1 MKKSSD
7 YREAKNRSTEVINIK
22 GGGLEMK
29 KVFKFLSI
37 LVLSVSLLFSFSNVL
52 LPSSFSKS
60 AGSFT
65 LKAQGGCGFIGLE
78 WDKVEGASSYYIYRG
93 VGEGNEASMPLT
105 DFPIAE
111 NIYKDTNDLIKG
123 TKYCYYVTALDKD
136 NKEIGRSNEACA
148 APTCSSGE
156 EDECTLTL
164 RYQIG
169 NQYYW
174 VNGVKKDPTTAP
186 MLKWDRTFLVI
197 RYVVEEVNGQ
207 IFWDSTTKTVTI
219 ITKEGKKIE
228 FIIGNN
234 KYKVDGLTKQIDP
247 NNSKVV
253 PFIDGGRTYI
263 PLRVTGEELGASEI
277 NWYTD
282 TKIAELI
289 FKVPCP
295 QKPKGGITALVQCP
309 NLAAMTPIPGATINI
324 YDSNNALVWTGV
336 TDSNGTVDTGLTLP
350 PGQYRVVPSANAELV
365 CTKELH
371 IATVVS
377 GQETNVKINC
387 CKIETK
393 TICACL
399 VRMTIQPDSNGNY
412 QVYVKENCKEG
423 DPVYDLVLNF
433 PATLLDSNLGINV
446 LSYYNQFAH
455 PIPSGLG
462 CISVKYN
469 PLGNSVVQ
477 WWAYPDHKPCCSC
490 CVTPP
495 SGMVAWWPL
504 DETSGTTAHDIAGYP
519 NNGTCVNCPTPVS
532 GKVDGALYFV
542 QNHYI
547 EVPPQTELDFGTGNF
562 SIDAWIKSVQCKD
575 GILSPIVDKLD
586 VSSNTGFFFYLDQ
599 HPAGTVFLKL
609 NINGSTFTST
619 SSFQANTWTHV
630 AVTINRTPGSNAVGT
645 FYINGIPSGI
655 FTPVNSTVTNNLP
668 LWIGETRVTGG
679 RCETTLD
686 EIELFNRV
694 LSPDE
699 IKGIYNAGSCGKCKP
714 TTGQICITKFND
726 LNGNG
731 KPDQNEPLLSGWVFN
746 VTDQNGNLIGTITTN
761 PPVVAAACL
770 KMPAPGT
777 YTVTE
782 QVQPGWT
789 PTTPNPQTVTVSPG
803 QTLNLTFG
811 NHYESSGRIVV
822 SMPKECLDGTTVHIY
837 DSTSGVEVWHSSTPN
852 YDAATG
858 MYSFDTGCTLK
869 CPATYKVVPTNE
881 KCKFYPESQEVTIK
895 CCSDY
900 TTVNF
905 KCECSN
911 CVEPPS
917 GMVAWWPLDE
927 TQAPIANDLAGVNN
941 AGTWVNSPV
950 PVTGMVSGALNFNG
964 KNSVDVAD
972 HSELNFGKGNFS
984 IDLWIKTSDT
994 NQSVRTILDKRTGT
1008 STNPTGYELYLYKSR
1023 IGLQIADGTST
1034 NYNSSDSSSIII
1046 ADNNW
1051 HHVAVTVDRATTS
1064 GLHFYVDGSLVATF
1078 NPTTRQ
1084 GDLTNTAPFV
1094 IGRNLISSE
1103 QIFIGTLDEIEL
1115 FNRVLSPDE
1124 IKGIYNAKADGKC
1137 KPKIVVK
1144 DASVDVYL
1152 LSAGKEFK
1160 IGTYKTDFTG
1170 TFKFDYPLDV
1180 KIPQNPIFKFVV
1192 NADPNI
1198 YPSND
1203 NTCYVQFTLAPP
1215 GKGLEI
1221 KVFYIQPNSIKTN
1234 KGAFAVNPKAQS

>member
-1 MKKSSD
+1 
-7 YREAKNRSTEVINIK
+7 
-22 GGGLEMK
+22 MK

-60 AGSFT
+60 AGGFT

-93 VGEGNEASMPLT
+93 VVEGNEASMPLT

-136 NKEIGRSNEACA
+136 NKEIGRSNEACVT
-148 APTCSSGE
+148 PTCSSGVE
-156 EDECTLTL
+156 EECKLTL
-164 RYQIG
+164 QYQIG

-336 TDSNGTVDTGLTLP
+336 TNANGTVDTGLTLP

-412 QVYVKENCKEG
+412 QVYVMENCKEG
-423 DPVYDLVLNF
+423 NQVLVLNF
-433 PATLLDSNLGINV
+433 PATLLDSNLGINI

-455 PIPSGLG
+455 PVPSGLG
-462 CISVKYN
+462 CISVQYN
-469 PLGNSVVQ
+469 PLDNSVVQ

-490 CVTPP
+490 CV
-495 SGMVAWWPL
+495 S
-504 DETSGTTAHDIAGYP
+504 
-519 NNGTCVNCPTPVS
+519 
-532 GKVDGALYFV
+532 
-542 QNHYI
+542 
-547 EVPPQTELDFGTGNF
+547 
-562 SIDAWIKSVQCKD
+562 
-575 GILSPIVDKLD
+575 
-586 VSSNTGFFFYLDQ
+586 
-599 HPAGTVFLKL
+599 
-609 NINGSTFTST
+609 
-619 SSFQANTWTHV
+619 
-630 AVTINRTPGSNAVGT
+630 
-645 FYINGIPSGI
+645 
-655 FTPVNSTVTNNLP
+655 
-668 LWIGETRVTGG
+668 
-679 RCETTLD
+679 
-686 EIELFNRV
+686 
-694 LSPDE
+694 
-699 IKGIYNAGSCGKCKP
+699 
-714 TTGQICITKFND
+714 
-726 LNGNG
+726 
-731 KPDQNEPLLSGWVFN
+731 
-746 VTDQNGNLIGTITTN
+746 
-761 PPVVAAACL
+761 
-770 KMPAPGT
+770 
-777 YTVTE
+777 
-782 QVQPGWT
+782 
-789 PTTPNPQTVTVSPG
+789 
-803 QTLNLTFG
+803 
-811 NHYESSGRIVV
+811 
-822 SMPKECLDGTTVHIY
+822 
-837 DSTSGVEVWHSSTPN
+837 
-852 YDAATG
+852 
-858 MYSFDTGCTLK
+858 
-869 CPATYKVVPTNE
+869 
-881 KCKFYPESQEVTIK
+881 
-895 CCSDY
+895 
-900 TTVNF
+900 
-905 KCECSN
+905 
-911 CVEPPS
+911 PPS

-941 AGTWVNSPV
+941 VGTWVNSPV

-994 NQSVRTILDKRTGT
+994 TESVRTILDKRTGT
-1008 STNPTGYELYLYKSR
+1008 VPNLTGYELYLYKSR
-1023 IGLQIADGTST
+1023 IGLELADGTLT

-1051 HHVAVTVDRATTS
+1051 HHVAVTVDRANTS
-1064 GLHFYVDGSLVATF
+1064 GLRFYVDGSLVATF

-1115 FNRVLSPDE
+1115 FNRVLSIDE
-1124 IKGIYNAKADGKC
+1124 IKDIYNAKSDGKC

-1152 LSAGKEFK
+1152 ISAGKEFK

-1170 TFKFDYPLDV
+1170 TFKFDYPRDV
-1180 KIPQNPIFKFVV
+1180 KIPQNPIFKFVI
-1192 NADPNI
+1192 NADPST
-1198 YPSND
+1198 YPLDD
-1203 NTCYVQFTLAPP
+1203 NTCYIQFALAPP

-1221 KVFYIQPNSIKTN
+1221 EVLYLTYHSHNSTRSN
-1234 KGAFAVNPKAQS
+1234 VQRCY